1 MRNVLLVLFLA
12 FVIHAGPG
20 VAQAGPATPA
30 AALTRVDSL
39 GADSALALFYADSSL
54 WNQLVGQ
61 VAAGDTTWFA
71 VSDALEPARSS
82 HARAL
87 KELDDA
93 MVSSITQ
100 QPAAL
105 FSYHLARG
113 WSPGQI
119 AEAFCIPLPDAP
131 QGGAEY
137 LQSAF
142 NAVEGIR
149 VPSLKATRD
158 ACLGAFQR
166 LQQ

>member
-1 MRNVLLVLFLA
+1 MRNVLLVFLLA
-12 FVIHAGPG
+12 LVLRAGPG

-30 AALTRVDSL
+30 AALALVNSL
-39 GADSALALFYADSSL
+39 GADSAFALFYADSSR
-54 WNQLVGQ
+54 WNQLTGQ
-61 VAAGDTTWFA
+61 VSAGDTTWFP

-93 MVSSITQ
+93 MVSSITR

-105 FSYHLARG
+105 FSYHLARD
-113 WSPGQI
+113 WSPGDI

-142 NAVEGIR
+142 NAVEGLR
-149 VPSLKATRD
+149 VPSLKSTQD
-158 ACLGAFQR
+158 ACLKAFQR